1 MVIDLIF
8 HEYKEIYVFEKIKF
22 GIVIYN
28 FLRKILLLYKNFT
41 YIYLYL
47 K

>member
-8 HEYKEIYVFEKIKF
+8 HEYKKIYVFEKIKF

-28 FLRKILLLYKNFT
+28 FAENF
-41 YIYLYL
+41 IVI
-47 K
+47 

>member
-8 HEYKEIYVFEKIKF
+8 HEYKEIYVFEKKF

-28 FLRKILLLYKNFT
+28 FAENF
-41 YIYLYL
+41 IVI
-47 K
+47 